1 MAAISDQTRRA
12 IIDQLARGP
21 ARVTDLAAPF
31 AMSLNAVSKHI
42 KVLERA
48 QLVRRVRNGREHTLE
63 LEAAPLR
70 EVMRWASQYER
81 FWNERLDRLEE
92 FFKKGNKS

>member
-1 MAAISDQTRRA
+1 MTRLGPLPGSASVVIVGGGVIGTSAAFH
-12 IIDQLARGP
+12 LAEAG
-21 ARVTDLAAPF
+21 ADVVL
-31 AMSLNAVSKHI
+31 
-42 KVLERA
+42 LERA

-70 EVMRWASQYER
+70 EVMRWASQFER

-92 FFKKGNKS
+92 FFNTKGKTS